1 MRSILL
7 TILLTLTLTFAAS
20 CARFSQGNVQKAEM
34 QPSPSQAPQPQATS
48 RFPTPAGLVNDYANV
63 LDAESKTR
71 LDALLTKLKTKS
83 NIEFAVVTIETTK
96 GEPIFDYSLALTKE
110 WGLGPKDASGGGM
123 LFLMALKDRRWR
135 LQVSRSLEK
144 DLPDDVCK
152 KLGDESVPLYKKGDF
167 AGGIEKY
174 VIALIERLE
183 KQRNFSLDN

>member
-1 MRSILL
+1 
-7 TILLTLTLTFAAS
+7 
-20 CARFSQGNVQKAEM
+20 M

-48 RFPTPAGLVNDYANV
+48 RFPTPAGLVNDFANV

-71 LDALLTKLKTKS
+71 LDALLTELKAKS
-83 NIEFAVVTIETTK
+83 NIEFAIVTIETTK
-96 GEPIFDYSLALTKE
+96 GEPIFDYSLALAKE
-110 WGLGPKDASGGGM
+110 WGLGPKDASGGGIV
-123 LFLMALKDRRWR
+123 FLMAIKDRQWR

-152 KLGDESVPLYKKGDF
+152 KLGDQSVPLYKKGDF

-183 KQRNFSLDN
+183 KQRNFSLN

>member
-7 TILLTLTLTFAAS
+7 PLLLTLTLTFVAS

-83 NIEFAVVTIETTK
+83 NIEFAVVTVETTK
-96 GEPIFDYSLALTKE
+96 GEPISDYSIALARE
-110 WGLGPKDASGGGM
+110 WGVGRATPEGGGM
-123 LFLMALKDRRWR
+123 VFLMAIKDRQWR

-152 KLGDESVPLYKKGDF
+152 NLGDQSVALYKKGNF
-167 AGGIEKY
+167 AAGIEKY
-174 VIALIERLE
+174 VIALIKRLE
-183 KQRNFSLDN
+183 QTRGKSLT